1 MDSPLESP
9 KMKEKISVL
18 ITTSLYHSINDGAI
32 SVIPILFPIFKDLF
46 NLTYTQIGIISGG
59 GLLITLFAQLM
70 IGRKAD
76 GKNSKTLL
84 STGIVMMGASL
95 LLLTQSVDFLSLL
108 FFIFLIRLSASFFHP
123 IGVGWVSRTFK
134 KDKLDWAMGIQSGF
148 GDVGAF
154 IALSTT
160 LLISN
165 LTSWQVPLYIWAIM
179 AVGGILIGT
188 FISRNLDGSITSVQH
203 KNKKQTIR
211 EEIDDAYLLLKN
223 IKILI
228 PAFVISGAAWGTTI
242 TYLPL
247 LLQEKTILSLP
258 LIGLLVAF
266 WIGIGSIVSFFY
278 GKISKY
284 LGRKNALIFSYVTIG
299 IMDVAIAFT
308 DSVNIFIF
316 ILILLGIS
324 IFLSYPA
331 LFSFVSEITK
341 ENVEGKNFGVIFIL
355 QLGGGTVLLMTGGAL
370 SDAIG
375 VWMPFILL
383 GGFSSLFSLILL
395 IFYKK
400 PFVKNIST

>member
-1 MDSPLESP
+1 
-9 KMKEKISVL
+9 
-18 ITTSLYHSINDGAI
+18 
-32 SVIPILFPIFKDLF
+32 
-46 NLTYTQIGIISGG
+46 
-59 GLLITLFAQLM
+59 
-70 IGRKAD
+70 
-76 GKNSKTLL
+76 
-84 STGIVMMGASL
+84 
-95 LLLTQSVDFLSLL
+95 
-108 FFIFLIRLSASFFHP
+108 
-123 IGVGWVSRTFK
+123 
-134 KDKLDWAMGIQSGF
+134 
-148 GDVGAF
+148 
-154 IALSTT
+154 
-160 LLISN
+160 
-165 LTSWQVPLYIWAIM
+165 M

-341 ENVEGKNFGVIFIL
+341 ENVEGKNFGVIFTL